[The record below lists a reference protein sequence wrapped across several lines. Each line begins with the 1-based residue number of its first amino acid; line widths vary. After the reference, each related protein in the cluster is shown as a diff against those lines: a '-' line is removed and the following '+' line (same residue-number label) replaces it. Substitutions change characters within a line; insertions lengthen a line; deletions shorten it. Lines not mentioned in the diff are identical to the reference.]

1 MTCIVCRQTLSSI
14 LELQLHGK
22 AHFQVDT
29 SLYLCCACLNHFPT
43 TDNLISLS
51 NVTGN
56 NVYVCKPC
64 YRGVQSPSRYTC
76 KVCNA
81 RFDSQVA
88 LDSHFAVM
96 HKKSFQCI
104 KCQESFKTEYE
115 IQAHVASHMVQGGN
129 THECRICNRAFDSPA
144 KLQCHLIDH
153 TFEGS
158 EVKCYVC
165 EVTFASSSEIQVHV
179 LSHDVST
186 RR

>member
-22 AHFQVDT
+22 AHFQIKPIQYTCCVCLKHFSSKD
-29 SLYLCCACLNHFPT
+29 SLMNLNHSGGKNCFVCKQCYQGISPNKYACL
-43 TDNLISLS
+43 
-51 NVTGN
+51 
-56 NVYVCKPC
+56 
-64 YRGVQSPSRYTC
+64 TC
-76 KVCNA
+76 SATFN
-81 RFDSQVA
+81 SQVA
-88 LDSHFAVM
+88 LDSHYTAA

-115 IQAHVASHMVQGGN
+115 IQAHVASHMVQEGN
-129 THECRICNRAFDSPA
+129 MHECRICNRTFDSPA

-165 EVTFASSSEIQVHV
+165 DVMFNNASEIQMHV
-179 LSHDVST
+179 LSHDVGT